1 MSQMTVKV
9 AAKDGSRQTFEV
21 KGDVVIVQLSNDK
34 LETKFE
40 LVYDK
45 ELKRN
50 IWAISEKGKIVQSTM
65 GQNFI
70 GLWVTT
76 KGYFIHVLGL
86 QEAYIVTET
95 GQKLAQCE
103 IRPDGQTELVGRLQE
118 RQRGEE
124 KTTSGGKTWPIV
136 LV

>member
-1 MSQMTVKV
+1 MTVKV
-9 AAKDGSRQTFEV
+9 AAKDGSGQTFEV

-65 GQNFI
+65 SQNFI
-70 GLWVTT
+70 GLWITT
-76 KGYFIHVLGL
+76 KGYFIHVISMKDAFVL
-86 QEAYIVTET
+86 TEN
-95 GQKLAQCE
+95 GHRLAKCE
-103 IRPDGQTELVGRLQE
+103 INQDGQTELVGKLQE

-124 KTTSGGKTWPIV
+124 KTTTGGKIWPV
-136 LV
+136 VK